1 MGSSRAL
8 PFAAGIAV
16 RAVVI
21 GALAFGAVALA
32 AWPHYYA
39 AAAIVLGLAVLV
51 GLDLARGA
59 AAADRTL
66 AQFVDGLFAE
76 GYDRPGRRPGAGRL
90 GAAIDRALDELGR
103 MRAARQ
109 RRLDYLQALIDT
121 VAASVLVVGPGGRV
135 EFANR
140 AASARL
146 GEADRLD
153 QLDAL
158 GAAAAER
165 LEAAPAGSRLIVT
178 LASGERALA
187 SIGAFAS
194 AEGPRRLIALQGLA
208 AELDAVEQEAWR
220 DLTRILAHEMMNSL
234 TPICSLAESLS
245 GLDPAD
251 DRAALAEAMEVIGRR
266 SAGLMHF
273 VERYRRL
280 AELPAP
286 ERTRVEAARLVAS
299 LDTLTGALA
308 AERGVRYESAADPP
322 DLSFAA
328 DPELVE
334 QAVINLLKN
343 ALDAV
348 ADRPDG
354 RVRLVVRGEDGGAS
368 ITVVDNGPGLQPAD
382 AEAAFTPFF
391 TTKPGGAGIGLSLAR
406 QIALAHGGRLEH
418 RPAPRGGAAFRLV
431 LPAVP
436 GGAMVGETDAEV
448 TDAETNEGAPP

>member
-16 RAVVI
+16 RAAII
-21 GALAFGAVALA
+21 GALAFAGVALA

-39 AAAIVLGLAVLV
+39 SAAILLGVAVLV

-59 AAADRTL
+59 SAADRTL

-90 GAAIDRALDELGR
+90 GVAIDRALDELGQL
-103 MRAARQ
+103 RAARQ

-121 VAASVLVVGPGGRV
+121 VAAAVLVVGPGGRV

-146 GEADRLD
+146 GEANRLD
-153 QLDAL
+153 QLPAVGPDAAL
-158 GAAAAER
+158 R
-165 LEAAPAGSRLIVT
+165 LEGAPAGSRLIVT

-187 SIGAFAS
+187 SVGAFAS
-194 AEGPRRLIALQGLA
+194 TEGPRRLIALQGLA
-208 AELDAVEQEAWR
+208 GELDAVEQEAWR

-234 TPICSLAESLS
+234 TPICSLAESLAA
-245 GLDPAD
+245 LDPAGE
-251 DRAALAEAMEVIGRR
+251 RAALADALEVIGRR

-286 ERTRVEAARLVAS
+286 ERSQIEAGRFVAG
-299 LDTLTGALA
+299 LDALTGALA
-308 AERGVRYESAADPP
+308 AERGVRYESAVEPP
-322 DLSFAA
+322 GLSFSA
-328 DPELVE
+328 DPELIE
-334 QAVINLLKN
+334 QAAINLLKN
-343 ALDAV
+343 ALDA
-348 ADRPDG
+348 AGGRPDG
-354 RVRLVVRGEDGGAS
+354 RVRLVIRPEDRGVAIG
-368 ITVVDNGPGLQPAD
+368 VVDNGPGLTPAE

-391 TTKPGGAGIGLSLAR
+391 TTKPGGSGIGLSLAR

-418 RPAPRGGAAFRLV
+418 RAAPRGGAVFRLL
-431 LPAVP
+431 LPAAPDRAIVA
-436 GGAMVGETDAEV
+436 GTD
-448 TDAETNEGAPP
+448 EGATA

>member
-16 RAVVI
+16 RAAAI
-21 GALAFGAVALA
+21 GALVFAAVALA
-32 AWPHYYA
+32 TWPHYYA

-103 MRAARQ
+103 VRAARQ

-158 GAAAAER
+158 GLGAALR
-165 LEAAPAGSRLIVT
+165 LQAAPAGSRLIVT

-208 AELDAVEQEAWR
+208 GELDAVEQEAWR

-245 GLDPAD
+245 GLDAVD

-286 ERTRVEAARLVAS
+286 ERTRIEAARFVGS
-299 LDTLTGALA
+299 LDALTHALA
-308 AERGVRYESAADPP
+308 TERGVRYESAVEPP
-322 DLSFAA
+322 DLAFSG
-328 DPELVE
+328 DPELIE

-348 ADRPDG
+348 AGRPDA
-354 RVRLVVRGEDGGAS
+354 RVRLVVGAADGGAA
-368 ITVVDNGPGLQPAD
+368 IAVVDNGPGLKPAE
-382 AEAAFTPFF
+382 AEAAFTPFL

-418 RPAPRGGAAFRLV
+418 RAAPRGGAVFRLL
-431 LPAVP
+431 LPAP
-436 GGAMVGETDAEV
+436 SDQA
-448 TDAETNEGAPP
+448 